1 MANIKKFDYIRTAP
15 VIEAYGQKYPIPTKT
30 AALVDGV
37 AEIQKKLAAC
47 KNTVEVVQTTKQG
60 LALFIGENEVNRIFS
75 APDNEID
82 TDELSALWLMF
93 NEESN
98 RATREV
104 VAKYVPKPIATA
116 VTKIK

>member
-1 MANIKKFDYIRTAP
+1 MATIKKFDYIRTAP

-47 KNTVEVVQTTKQG
+47 KNAVEVVQTTKQG

-82 TDELSALWLMF
+82 TDELSVLWLMF

-98 RATREV
+98 RATREI
-104 VAKYVPKPIATA
+104 VAKYAPKPIASTA
-116 VTKIK
+116 MKTK

>member
-1 MANIKKFDYIRTAP
+1 MASIKRFDYIRTAP

-37 AEIQKKLAAC
+37 NEIQKKLADC

-98 RATREV
+98 RATREI
-104 VAKYVPKPIATA
+104 VAKYAPKSIATTA
-116 VTKIK
+116 TKTK

>member
-30 AALVDGV
+30 AVLVDGV

-47 KNTVEVVQTTKQG
+47 KNTVEVVQATKQG

-104 VAKYVPKPIATA
+104 VAKYASKPIATA
-116 VTKIK
+116 ATKIK